1 MLTLNPIEWL
11 ALQRTS
17 FSKPR
22 LTWKKIKEG
31 FFSKADLDLVQGKKD
46 WELLQKLGLQM
57 TPFESETYPKIL
69 KEIYDPPLVLLS
81 KGKWPVWEEKPW
93 VAVVGARKATE
104 FRRKKT
110 QEIVTRLV
118 EEGFGIVSGLAYGID
133 AEAHRACLKAKGE
146 TWGVFGCGVDIVY
159 PSSHRALAEEM
170 TQHGGTLSEFPLGTG
185 PRPAYFPQR
194 NRIISGL
201 VQAVVVVQA
210 HLKSGSLITA
220 RFALEQGRDVYVVPP
235 PDNSLAYEGN
245 KMLLDDGAIAWGG
258 DVIEGPS
265 QTVIAS
271 PEGVKQSPS
280 ATNGDCFADARNDNL
295 LVMLLQR
302 PQSVESLVHK
312 TQKSPGALLAE
323 LVQLETEG
331 LIKKIPGSL
340 WQSL

>member
-17 FSKPR
+17 FSKPS
-22 LTWKKIKEG
+22 LTWKKIREG
-31 FFSKADLDLVQGKKD
+31 FFSKTDLDLIQGKKD

-93 VAVVGARKATE
+93 VAVVGARKATGFGRE
-104 FRRKKT
+104 KT

-133 AEAHRACLKAKGE
+133 AEAHRACLKAKGV
-146 TWGVFGCGVDIVY
+146 TWGVFGCGIDIIY

-170 TQHGGTLSEFPLGTG
+170 TQNGGTLSEFPLGIG

-245 KMLLDDGAIAWGG
+245 KMLLDDGATAWGG
-258 DVIEGPS
+258 DVIEMQPS
-265 QTVIAS
+265 TPTPPS
-271 PEGVKQSPS
+271 P
-280 ATNGDCFADARNDNL
+280 NF
-295 LVMLLQR
+295 LVTLLQQ

>member
-31 FFSKADLDLVQGKKD
+31 SFSKRNLDLIQGKKD

-57 TPFESETYPKIL
+57 TSFESEAYPKIL

-104 FRRKKT
+104 FGRKKT

-118 EEGFGIVSGLAYGID
+118 EEGVGIVSGLAYGID
-133 AEAHRACLKAKGE
+133 AEAHRACLKAKGN
-146 TWGVFGCGVDIVY
+146 TWGVFGCGVDIIY
-159 PSSHRALAEEM
+159 PRPHRALAEEM
-170 TQHGGTLSEFPLGTG
+170 TQHGGYLSEFPLGTG

-201 VQAVVVVQA
+201 VQAVVIVQA
-210 HLKSGSLITA
+210 HLRSGSLITA

-235 PDNSLAYEGN
+235 PDNSIAYEGN
-245 KMLLDDGAIAWGG
+245 KMLLDDGAIAWE
-258 DVIEGPS
+258 DQKPKIKNQKLE
-265 QTVIAS
+265 T
-271 PEGVKQSPS
+271 
-280 ATNGDCFADARNDNL
+280 T
-295 LVMLLQR
+295 
-302 PQSVESLVHK
+302 ESLLIPFLKKPVSIEVLVHQ

-331 LIKKIPGSL
+331 LVKKIPGSL